1 MPAGDDARA
10 GWMLGR
16 ADKGPLSY
24 RPGPGL
30 SPTDCAFLPDGDLL
44 VLERGVSL
52 LAFGMRL
59 VRVPAAEVRPD
70 ATLQGDV
77 LLEGVGGDIDNMEAV
92 AVHTAPDGSTRIV
105 IASDDN
111 FNDWQRNLLLEFTLP
126 D

>member
-1 MPAGDDARA
+1 
-10 GWMLGR
+10 
-16 ADKGPLSY
+16 
-24 RPGPGL
+24 
-30 SPTDCAFLPDGDLL
+30 
-44 VLERGVSL
+44 
-52 LAFGMRL
+52 

-70 ATLQGDV
+70 ATLQGNV

-111 FNDWQRNLLLEFTLP
+111 FNDWQRTLLLEFTLP